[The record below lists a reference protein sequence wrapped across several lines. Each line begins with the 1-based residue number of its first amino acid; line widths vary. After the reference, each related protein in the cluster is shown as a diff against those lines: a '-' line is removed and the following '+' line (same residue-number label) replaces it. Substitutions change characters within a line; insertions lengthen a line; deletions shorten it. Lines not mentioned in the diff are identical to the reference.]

1 MSESRP
7 KKGPATPEDKR
18 NEPRFRVAGESYV
31 SYPGGAGKIG
41 DLSMGGVFVHD
52 PDPLPEGTTFD
63 FDLHLGSEIVRI
75 RGVVQHTSRRT
86 GMGVEFQ
93 AVSPASKGLLRT
105 CLHAVARGP
114 AEAPTQAE
122 ESPKPRPAP
131 VETPAPPATAEE
143 ATARLQRISA
153 ELRSLESALV
163 ATNSDH
169 RVLRE
174 FRAAVDQVRV
184 TAWSVQK
191 WRELESEQGDPYA
204 VLPHLVNERIRR
216 ATQLSNDVTQDL
228 DSEDLEMEREG
239 LEELAGAV
247 DRLHERL
254 SRIFRHLRKK

>member
-1 MSESRP
+1 MSA
-7 KKGPATPEDKR
+7 KDKR
-18 NEPRFRVAGESYV
+18 NESRFRVARESYV
-31 SYPGGAGKIG
+31 SYPGGAGRIG

-63 FDLHLGSEIVRI
+63 FDLHLGSEVVRI
-75 RGVVQHTSRRT
+75 HGVVRHTSRRT

-114 AEAPTQAE
+114 AEAPAQAE
-122 ESPKPRPAP
+122 ETAKPRPAP
-131 VETPAPPATAEE
+131 VETPPPVDADE

-163 ATNSDH
+163 AANSDH

-174 FRAAVDQVRV
+174 FRDAVDQVRV

-191 WRELESEQGDPYA
+191 WRELESERRDPYA

-228 DSEDLEMEREG
+228 DAEELEMEAGG
-239 LEELAGAV
+239 LAELAGAV

>member
-1 MSESRP
+1 VTP
-7 KKGPATPEDKR
+7 KDKR
-18 NEPRFRVAGESYV
+18 SEARFRVARESYV
-31 SYPGGAGKIG
+31 SYPGGTGRIG

-63 FDLHLGSEIVRI
+63 FDLHLGSEVVRI
-75 RGVVQHTSRRT
+75 HGVVRHTSRRT
-86 GMGVEFQ
+86 GMGVEFE
-93 AVSPASKGLLRT
+93 AVSPANKGLLKT
-105 CLHAVARGP
+105 CLHAVASGP
-114 AEAPTQAE
+114 AEAPAQAKE
-122 ESPKPRPAP
+122 TAKPRTAP
-131 VETPAPPATAEE
+131 VETPPPPATAEE

-153 ELRSLESALV
+153 ELRSLESALS
-163 ATNSDH
+163 AAHSDH

-174 FRAAVDQVRV
+174 FRDAVDQVRV

-191 WRELESEQGDPYA
+191 WQEIESERGDPYA
-204 VLPHLVNERIRR
+204 VLPRLVNERIRR

-228 DSEDLEMEREG
+228 DAEELEMEREG